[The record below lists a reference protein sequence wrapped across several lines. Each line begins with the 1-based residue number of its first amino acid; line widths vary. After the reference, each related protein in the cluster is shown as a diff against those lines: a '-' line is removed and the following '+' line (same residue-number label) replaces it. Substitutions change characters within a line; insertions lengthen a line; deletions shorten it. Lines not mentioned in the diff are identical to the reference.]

1 MLEELLT
8 DYVPEMARLIGAL
21 QEAALQQ
28 DRQRSLDALHSLLG
42 MSGEAG
48 AQALYQQVRRLY
60 VPLLEQ
66 GEWPAPADWL
76 ARLQALG
83 ARSEQALKAYCAA
96 ESRTGTD

>member
-1 MLEELLT
+1 
-8 DYVPEMARLIGAL
+8 
-21 QEAALQQ
+21 
-28 DRQRSLDALHSLLG
+28 